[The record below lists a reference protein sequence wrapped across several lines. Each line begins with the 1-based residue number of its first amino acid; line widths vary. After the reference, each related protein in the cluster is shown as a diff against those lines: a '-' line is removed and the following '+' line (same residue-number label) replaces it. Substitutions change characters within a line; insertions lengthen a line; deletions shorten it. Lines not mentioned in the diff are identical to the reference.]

1 LPGRL
6 EEDYPCRSITDPISK
21 FNKEHRMSDPK
32 ETPRNS
38 PELTED
44 ALSQVTGGADFLLQI
59 DGIKGESQDDKH
71 KAEIE

>member
-1 LPGRL
+1 
-6 EEDYPCRSITDPISK
+6 
-21 FNKEHRMSDPK
+21 MSDPK
-32 ETPRNS
+32 EAPKNS

-71 KAEIE
+71 KSEIE